1 MKILQRKNTIIEEKF
16 AYLYGNEIMNN
27 INSATGC
34 SCSCG
39 ESSGEDKEGSWIKDI
54 IDTCVAIGG
63 LVLQGLGCT

>member
-1 MKILQRKNTIIEEKF
+1 
-16 AYLYGNEIMNN
+16 MNN